1 MLDIHYLVAS
11 TALAWITIVSAALI
25 RTRAWAGLGVAL
37 GNRDALPSPTP
48 LSHRADRAAANAL
61 ENTLLFVT
69 LVLAARLAGAAPEDV
84 ARGAAVFFWARVA
97 FTVVLLAGL
106 KIVRTVLWG
115 ASVVGLGMIAVTA
128 LRAA

>member
-1 MLDIHYLVAS
+1 MLDVHYLVAS
-11 TALAWITIVSAALI
+11 TALAWLTIVSAALI

-37 GNRDALPSPTP
+37 GTRDTLPSPTP
-48 LSHRADRAAANAL
+48 LSHRADRAAANAI

-69 LVLAARLAGAAPEDV
+69 LVVAARLAGAAPEDV

-97 FTVVLLAGL
+97 FTVVLLAGV
-106 KIVRTVLWG
+106 KVVRTVVWG
-115 ASVVGLGMIAVTA
+115 ASVVGLGMIAVAA

>member
-11 TALAWITIVSAALI
+11 TVLTWVTIVSAALI
-25 RTRAWAGLGVAL
+25 RTRAWNGLGVAL
-37 GNRDALPSPTP
+37 GNRDVVPAPTP
-48 LSHRADRAAANAL
+48 FSHRADRAAANAL

-69 LVLAARLAGAAPEDV
+69 LVAAARFAGAAPEDV

-97 FTVVLLAGL
+97 FTVVLLAGVTV
-106 KIVRTVLWG
+106 VRTAVWG
-115 ASVVGLGMIAVTA
+115 VSIFGLGMIAVAA